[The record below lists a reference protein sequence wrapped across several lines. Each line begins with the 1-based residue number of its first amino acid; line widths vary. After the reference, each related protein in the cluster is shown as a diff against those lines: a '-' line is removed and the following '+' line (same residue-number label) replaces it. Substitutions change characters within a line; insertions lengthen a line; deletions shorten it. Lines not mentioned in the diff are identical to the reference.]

1 MNMELYIGK
10 IISILSDIPALA
22 DILSIAGFFI
32 TLISFYFI
40 LQVKKNILF
49 RSNLTTYEKDI
60 NKISKEIT
68 DLLSNY
74 KENLENIYDLIIRV
88 DAKLMNLEKGSKSGL
103 LTHIKETRKKIKK
116 YKNKYKDKNNTEGN
130 VREIKTQLTIIV
142 DELNIQ
148 KKFYLIGAN

>member
-103 LTHIKETRKKIKK
+103 LTHIKETRKKLKI
-116 YKNKYKDKNNTEGN
+116 
-130 VREIKTQLTIIV
+130 
-142 DELNIQ
+142 
-148 KKFYLIGAN
+148 

>member
-103 LTHIKETRKKIKK
+103 LTHIKETRKKLNKRMRTLEK
-116 YKNKYKDKNNTEGN
+116 SAKNVNIEIPKNQFVVITG
-130 VREIKTQLTIIV
+130 VSRS
-142 DELNIQ
+142 
-148 KKFYLIGAN
+148 G